1 MKTPDKATA
10 PAASQAA
17 VQASRWGRLR
27 VRRGNGMTTPLMS
40 WGRDA
45 PQPER
50 RNGLAIP
57 TGPALSG

>member
-40 WGRDA
+40 WG
-45 PQPER
+45 EMR
-50 RNGLAIP
+50 RNLNG
-57 TGPALSG
+57 GMV